1 MFIFITT
8 VRAVVVAMLVILGSL
23 YLASFIL
30 ALRADFIV
38 ELVTLGVLLLTLFI

>member
-30 ALRADFIV
+30 ALRADVIV